1 MIPQRLVMSAFGS
14 YAGREEID
22 FSQAGPGIFLVT
34 GDTGAGKTT
43 IFDAITY
50 ALYDQTSGGRRDGR
64 MMRSQYAAE
73 DTPTFVEFSF
83 QYKGQDYRIMRSP
96 EYERASK
103 RRGKDGERKRTLE
116 RSAVTLFLPDG
127 TEYPGKKAETNRK
140 IVEIIGLD
148 AGQFT
153 QTVMIAQGEFLKLL
167 SARSDE
173 RKEIFSRIFQTDLYA
188 RMQQRL
194 REEAGALG
202 GQMKDM
208 ERQED
213 QEIARLFC
221 PEEESLL
228 GRLESAALP
237 EERLEA
243 VRLILQYGKSRE
255 EAAKR
260 QIEELDKELEKVNR
274 DLAVAQ
280 ELNRRFD
287 YLEEARKGRAALLEN
302 ASAVEER
309 QRRLERSREARL
321 VCETFK
327 KREEAG
333 RQKALLE
340 KEIRE
345 TAEKISQ
352 AGQQKKELVK
362 NQEAALLEE
371 QRCRKEYQVLTG
383 QITQVTDQA
392 ARLAGSRAALQ
403 KWESQEE
410 AAKDRKKSLEELRKR
425 LPLLRKEET
434 KRDICA
440 QAFEKSRRD
449 YQQAADAYLA
459 CNDAFLQ
466 AQAGILAKDLREGV
480 ACPVCGSFNHP
491 APAPLPDRAPDQ
503 AEVKAARKRR
513 DEAEKEKDRRQ
524 QQLLEAGQRCAAC
537 LQGLLTEGKNVV
549 GEAFSFEGEGP
560 EPILDREETI
570 RERELQECRRKK
582 EEAREQVRQ
591 WEELEKKR
599 QSLTEEQAVCYA
611 RQEEQ
616 QKKAALSG
624 DRLRLLDQAVSQAEG
639 EKKARQAQK
648 EQAEAQ
654 EEALA
659 LEAQKALAVSSFETE
674 YQCRDSLLAEE
685 EKEELEKSQEAYRQ
699 KCIEADARVKTLEEQ
714 LEGKQ
719 PVETQGLTEQKA
731 GLDERRQAAEQEQRR
746 WYSKNENNK
755 DVREHLKKIYEK
767 NRKLKE
773 RCARLRLL
781 DQTAGGSL
789 PGRPKID
796 FESYVQRRYFQQ
808 IITFANRRLEAM
820 TGGNFILRCRSMEQ
834 LGNRGSVGL
843 DLDVYSLDTGK
854 IRDVRTLSG
863 GESFMAALAMA
874 LGMADVISRSAGG
887 IQMKAMFVDE
897 GFGSLDDY
905 SREQAIGVLSE
916 LAGSDRMIGII
927 SHVTELK
934 ESIDRQL
941 VVTKTKKG
949 SHVRWKH

>member
-1 MIPQRLVMSAFGS
+1 M
-14 YAGREEID
+14 
-22 FSQAGPGIFLVT
+22 
-34 GDTGAGKTT
+34 
-43 IFDAITY
+43 
-50 ALYDQTSGGRRDGR
+50 
-64 MMRSQYAAE
+64 
-73 DTPTFVEFSF
+73 
-83 QYKGQDYRIMRSP
+83 
-96 EYERASK
+96 
-103 RRGKDGERKRTLE
+103 
-116 RSAVTLFLPDG
+116 
-127 TEYPGKKAETNRK
+127 
-140 IVEIIGLD
+140 
-148 AGQFT
+148 
-153 QTVMIAQGEFLKLL
+153 
-167 SARSDE
+167 
-173 RKEIFSRIFQTDLYA
+173 
-188 RMQQRL
+188 
-194 REEAGALG
+194 
-202 GQMKDM
+202 
-208 ERQED
+208 
-213 QEIARLFC
+213 
-221 PEEESLL
+221 
-228 GRLESAALP
+228 
-237 EERLEA
+237 
-243 VRLILQYGKSRE
+243 
-255 EAAKR
+255 
-260 QIEELDKELEKVNR
+260 
-274 DLAVAQ
+274 
-280 ELNRRFD
+280 
-287 YLEEARKGRAALLEN
+287 
-302 ASAVEER
+302 
-309 QRRLERSREARL
+309 
-321 VCETFK
+321 
-327 KREEAG
+327 
-333 RQKALLE
+333 
-340 KEIRE
+340 
-345 TAEKISQ
+345 
-352 AGQQKKELVK
+352 
-362 NQEAALLEE
+362 EE

-425 LPLLRKEET
+425 LPLLREEET

-524 QQLLEAGQRCAAC
+524 QQLLEAGQHCAAC

-599 QSLTEEQAVCYA
+599 QSLTEEQAACYA

-616 QKKAALSG
+616 QKKAALAG
-624 DRLRLLDQAVSQAEG
+624 DRLRLLEQTVSQAEG

-648 EQAEAQ
+648 EQEEAQ

-659 LEAQKALAVSSFETE
+659 LEAQKALAASSFETE
-674 YQCRDSLLAEE
+674 DQCRGSLLAEE

-773 RCARLRLL
+773 RCARLRPRSISNRMYS
-781 DQTAGGSL
+781 AAISSRSL
-789 PGRPKID
+789 PLP
-796 FESYVQRRYFQQ
+796 
-808 IITFANRRLEAM
+808 
-820 TGGNFILRCRSMEQ
+820 TGG
-834 LGNRGSVGL
+834 
-843 DLDVYSLDTGK
+843 
-854 IRDVRTLSG
+854 
-863 GESFMAALAMA
+863 
-874 LGMADVISRSAGG
+874 
-887 IQMKAMFVDE
+887 
-897 GFGSLDDY
+897 
-905 SREQAIGVLSE
+905 
-916 LAGSDRMIGII
+916 
-927 SHVTELK
+927 
-934 ESIDRQL
+934 
-941 VVTKTKKG
+941 
-949 SHVRWKH
+949 WKP

>member
-213 QEIARLFC
+213 QEMARLFC

-260 QIEELDKELEKVNR
+260 QIGELDKELEKVNR

-345 TAEKISQ
+345 TAEKIRQ

-362 NQEAALLEE
+362 SQETALLEE

-599 QSLTEEQAVCYA
+599 QSLTEEQAACYA

-616 QKKAALSG
+616 QKKAALAG
-624 DRLRLLDQAVSQAEG
+624 DRLRLLEQTVSQAEG
-639 EKKARQAQK
+639 EKKALQAQK
-648 EQAEAQ
+648 EQEEAQ

-674 YQCRDSLLAEE
+674 DQCRGSLLAEE

-731 GLDERRQAAEQEQRR
+731 DLDERRQAAEQEQRR

-755 DVREHLKKIYEK
+755 DVREHLIKIYEK